1 MGVLMLLVL
10 GVATWML
17 GRQRYLYLLIPLVVI
32 WGYAIVSGGSPSV
45 LRAAA
50 MGTVFLA
57 ALVLAAAIMTAASP
71 GLLRQVSFQLSFV
84 AVGGIAV
91 AHSYFGPRLT
101 GDEERDFSGW
111 RYRLG
116 RPILALT
123 IISAAAALA
132 TWPLVALHFGEVTL
146 LGIPVTLL
154 AVPAMPFVLAGT
166 LAAAVGGLISGA
178 LGQFFGVIVWV
189 HLTYLSELVS
199 AFPDWTWQAGWAG
212 KWLVAGWYGGLA
224 LLLLA
229 GQPRQLQ
236 GYAGK
241 IRGWRNSL
249 PAVPPSPKF
258 VGLAG
263 AAVMMAAAA
272 SILLLQVAE
281 RPDGNLLVHFFD
293 VGQGD
298 AALITTPDG
307 GLVWIQLPPPCP
319 LRSRQATRV
328 WTWWC
333 SPT

>member
-1 MGVLMLLVL
+1 
-10 GVATWML
+10 
-17 GRQRYLYLLIPLVVI
+17 
-32 WGYAIVSGGSPSV
+32 
-45 LRAAA
+45 
-50 MGTVFLA
+50 
-57 ALVLAAAIMTAASP
+57 
-71 GLLRQVSFQLSFV
+71 
-84 AVGGIAV
+84 
-91 AHSYFGPRLT
+91 
-101 GDEERDFSGW
+101 
-111 RYRLG
+111 
-116 RPILALT
+116 
-123 IISAAAALA
+123 
-132 TWPLVALHFGEVTL
+132 VALHFGEVTL

-249 PAVPPSPKF
+249 PAGLPLPKF

-263 AAVMMAAAA
+263 
-272 SILLLQVAE
+272 
-281 RPDGNLLVHFFD
+281 
-293 VGQGD
+293 GQS
-298 AALITTPDG
+298 
-307 GLVWIQLPPPCP
+307 W
-319 LRSRQATRV
+319 
-328 WTWWC
+328 
-333 SPT
+333 

>member
-1 MGVLMLLVL
+1 MHVGVLMLLVL

-123 IISAAAALA
+123 IISAAAAL
-132 TWPLVALHFGEVTL
+132 
-146 LGIPVTLL
+146 
-154 AVPAMPFVLAGT
+154 
-166 LAAAVGGLISGA
+166 
-178 LGQFFGVIVWV
+178 
-189 HLTYLSELVS
+189 
-199 AFPDWTWQAGWAG
+199 
-212 KWLVAGWYGGLA
+212 
-224 LLLLA
+224 
-229 GQPRQLQ
+229 
-236 GYAGK
+236 
-241 IRGWRNSL
+241 
-249 PAVPPSPKF
+249 
-258 VGLAG
+258 
-263 AAVMMAAAA
+263 
-272 SILLLQVAE
+272 
-281 RPDGNLLVHFFD
+281 
-293 VGQGD
+293 
-298 AALITTPDG
+298 TT
-307 GLVWIQLPPPCP
+307 
-319 LRSRQATRV
+319 
-328 WTWWC
+328 
-333 SPT
+333 